1 MTHCGPLQPEPFS
14 DLVQAQAGNSK
25 FSIII
30 RDVNANTGNG
40 LISFEDL
47 DLAL

>member
-1 MTHCGPLQPEPFS
+1 MSHCGPFQPEPFS
-14 DLVQAQAGNSK
+14 DLVQAQVDNSK

-30 RDVNANTGNG
+30 WDANANTGNG
-40 LISFEDL
+40 HISFEDL